1 MTEAGYRLHFQHAH
15 PLAVDAKRRWR
26 VNDAAGFEFAS
37 ARSIEAAALIVLI
50 INKAVENDFGGRQDH
65 PNCAPRRARCL
76 NS

>member
-26 VNDAAGFEFAS
+26 VNDVAGFEFAS

-65 PNCAPRRARCL
+65 PNCARLGERDA
-76 NS
+76 